1 MTARTLLLLLSPA
14 LLTAAEWPQWR
25 GPEGMGHSAAK
36 NLPLTWSETSNIAWK
51 AELPGRGWS
60 SPVIDGRQIWVT
72 TAVETKASAEAAKA
86 RLQGKKP
93 DQPLTLLDTVELR
106 ALCVDRDSGKLL
118 HNVLLLTKTEPQAVH
133 ELNSYASPS
142 PVLDDGRLYCHFG
155 TFGTACVDIKTAK
168 LLWTNTSLEINHENG
183 PGSTPIIHG
192 DKMIVHLDGS
202 DRQFIAALNKITGKL
217 AWKTD
222 RSGEMHANPQQ
233 KKSYGTPVVVKI
245 DGKDQIVSPAS
256 DWVYSYDPA
265 TGKELWKLSYG
276 VLGFSVVP
284 RPVVGHGFIYM
295 STGFM
300 KPELL
305 AIKYEGVKEPRIEWR
320 ISKGSTNM
328 PSPLLIGDEIYV
340 VNDGGI
346 LMCANALTG
355 EEYYRERLGGKFSS
369 SPIYA
374 DGKIY
379 VGSREGVMFVVQPGK
394 QFKIL
399 AQNTMEGSVMAT
411 PAAVDGALFVRTDKG
426 LFRLGEKQPR
436 S

>member
-25 GPEGMGHSAAK
+25 GPDGMGHSTAK

-60 SPVIDGRQIWVT
+60 SPVIDGNQIWVT
-72 TAVETKASAEAAKA
+72 TAVETKATPEAAKK
-86 RLQGKKP
+86 RLEGKKP

-118 HNVLLLTKTEPQAVH
+118 HNVLLITKTEPQAVH

-155 TFGTACVDIKTAK
+155 TFGTACVDIKTSK
-168 LLWTNTSLEINHENG
+168 LLWTNTTLEINHENG
-183 PGSTPIIHG
+183 PGSTPIIYA

-202 DRQFIAALNKITGKL
+202 DRQFIAALNKNTGKV

-222 RSGEMHANPQQ
+222 RSGEMRSNPQM

-245 DGKDQIVSPAS
+245 NGKDQIVSPAS

-284 RPVVGHGFIYM
+284 RPVVGNGFIYM

-328 PSPLLIGDEIYV
+328 PSPLLIGDEIYI

-346 LMCANALTG
+346 LLCANAHTG

-374 DGKIY
+374 DGKLY
-379 VGSREGVMFVVQPGK
+379 VGSREGIMFVVQPGK

-399 AQNTMEGSVMAT
+399 AQNTMEGAIMAT

-426 LFRLGEKQPR
+426 LFRLGAKP
-436 S
+436 

>member
-1 MTARTLLLLLSPA
+1 MTLRPLLLFLAPA

-25 GPEGMGHSAAK
+25 GPDGMGHSTAK

-60 SPVIDGRQIWVT
+60 SPVIDGNQIWVT
-72 TAVETKASAEAAKA
+72 TAVETKATPEEAKK
-86 RLQGKKP
+86 RLAGKKP

-118 HNVLLLTKTEPQAVH
+118 HNVLLITKTEPQAVH

-142 PVLDDGRLYCHFG
+142 PVLDDGKLYCHFG
-155 TFGTACVDIKTAK
+155 TFGTACVDIKTSK
-168 LLWTNTSLEINHENG
+168 LLWTNTDLTINHENG
-183 PGSTPIIHG
+183 PGSTPIVHG
-192 DKMIVHLDGS
+192 ENMIVHLDGS
-202 DRQFIAALNKITGKL
+202 DRQFIAALNKNTGKL

-222 RSGEMHANPQQ
+222 RSGEMHSNPQQ

-245 DGKDQIVSPAS
+245 DGKDQVISPAS

-265 TGKELWKLSYG
+265 TGRELWKLSYG

-284 RPVVGHGFIYM
+284 RPVVGNGFIYM

-328 PSPLLIGDEIYV
+328 PSPILIGDEIYV
-340 VNDGGI
+340 LNDGGI
-346 LMCANALTG
+346 LLCANAHTG

-369 SPIYA
+369 SPVYA
-374 DGKIY
+374 DGKLY
-379 VGSREGVMFVVQPGK
+379 VGSREGIMFVVQPGK

-399 AQNTMEGSVMAT
+399 GQNTMEGAIMAT

-426 LFRLGEKQPR
+426 LFRLGEKR
-436 S
+436 

>member
-1 MTARTLLLLLSPA
+1 
-14 LLTAAEWPQWR
+14 
-25 GPEGMGHSAAK
+25 
-36 NLPLTWSETSNIAWK
+36 
-51 AELPGRGWS
+51 
-60 SPVIDGRQIWVT
+60 
-72 TAVETKASAEAAKA
+72 
-86 RLQGKKP
+86 
-93 DQPLTLLDTVELR
+93 
-106 ALCVDRDSGKLL
+106 
-118 HNVLLLTKTEPQAVH
+118 
-133 ELNSYASPS
+133 
-142 PVLDDGRLYCHFG
+142 
-155 TFGTACVDIKTAK
+155 
-168 LLWTNTSLEINHENG
+168 
-183 PGSTPIIHG
+183 
-192 DKMIVHLDGS
+192 MIVHLDGS
-202 DRQFIAALNKITGKL
+202 DRQFITALNKNTGMV

-222 RSGEMHANPQQ
+222 RSGEMRSNPQM

-245 DGKDQIVSPAS
+245 NGKDQIVSPAS

-284 RPVVGHGFIYM
+284 RPVVGNGFIYM

-328 PSPLLIGDEIYV
+328 PSPLLIGDEIYI

-346 LMCANALTG
+346 LLCANAHTG

-374 DGKIY
+374 DGKLY
-379 VGSREGVMFVVQPGK
+379 VGSREGIMFVVQPGK

-399 AQNTMEGSVMAT
+399 AQNTMEGAIMAT

-426 LFRLGEKQPR
+426 LFRLGAKP
-436 S
+436 

>member
-1 MTARTLLLLLSPA
+1 
-14 LLTAAEWPQWR
+14 
-25 GPEGMGHSAAK
+25 
-36 NLPLTWSETSNIAWK
+36 
-51 AELPGRGWS
+51 LPGRPHRHHHQPPPDLSSVVAS
-60 SPVIDGRQIWVT
+60 SPVIWPAGSSTLSWAIPN
-72 TAVETKASAEAAKA
+72 AKT
-86 RLQGKKP
+86 
-93 DQPLTLLDTVELR
+93 LTI
-106 ALCVDRDSGKLL
+106 DSGSC
-118 HNVLLLTKTEPQAVH
+118 PQ
-133 ELNSYASPS
+133 SYA
-142 PVLDDGRLYCHFG
+142 
-155 TFGTACVDIKTAK
+155 TT
-168 LLWTNTSLEINHENG
+168 
-183 PGSTPIIHG
+183 GS
-192 DKMIVHLDGS
+192 
-202 DRQFIAALNKITGKL
+202 L

-222 RSGEMHANPQQ
+222 RSGEMRSNPQM

-245 DGKDQIVSPAS
+245 NGKDQIVSPAS

-284 RPVVGHGFIYM
+284 RPVVGNGFIYM

-305 AIKYEGVKEPRIEWR
+305 AIKYDGVKEPRIEWR

-328 PSPLLIGDEIYV
+328 PSPILIGDEIYI

-346 LMCANALTG
+346 LLCANAHTG

-374 DGKIY
+374 DGKLY
-379 VGSREGVMFVVQPGK
+379 VGSREGIMFVVQPGK

-399 AQNTMEGSVMAT
+399 AQNTMEGAIMAT

-426 LFRLGEKQPR
+426 LFRLGAKP
-436 S
+436 